1 MPATSPTLSPTL
13 SAMTAGFRGSS
24 SGMPASILPTRS
36 APTSADL
43 VLMPPPTRAKS
54 AMDEAPMAKPL
65 MMTGS
70 CQRRKKMPRPRMPSA
85 AMVRPMT
92 EPPKKA
98 TASALSRPTVRAACA
113 VRTLALVAAFMP
125 MNPASMEQT
134 APEMKASAVRVP
146 MPRESRTATTTMNQT
161 RIEYSLRRNAIAPVS
176 IASAISVMRPL
187 PAGWATTYR
196 YSTKAIR
203 SPRAPRTGARTGR
216 DTGAILDAAGVASF
230 DQPDRLG
237 TRLEAG
243 RLDRRELVGEE
254 GREHVVHDLL
264 AVPTGRGR
272 AADADSDPPPR
283 VPA

>member
-1 MPATSPTLSPTL
+1 
-13 SAMTAGFRGSS
+13 
-24 SGMPASILPTRS
+24 
-36 APTSADL
+36 
-43 VLMPPPTRAKS
+43 MPPPTRAKS

-70 CQRRKKMPRPRMPSA
+70 CQRRKKRPRPRMPSA
-85 AMVRPMT
+85 AMVRPIT

-113 VRTLALVAAFMP
+113 VRTLAWVAAFMP

-134 APEMKASAVRVP
+134 APEMNASAVRVP

-187 PAGWATTYR
+187 PARWATTYR
-196 YSTKAIR
+196 YSTKANR
-203 SPRAPRTGARTGR
+203 SPRAPKTGARTGR
-216 DTGAILDAAGVASF
+216 DMRAALLEPAGVVSF
-230 DQPDRLG
+230 DQPEPLG

-264 AVPTGRGR
+264 TVPTGR
-272 AADADSDPPPR
+272 
-283 VPA
+283 